1 MYDAR
6 LSPSFLVFL
15 RFWCAFRGCSG
26 YGCWIFFCGLV
37 VETGTSFSFFKVP
50 QCLKFT
56 ESVIIFVNQLKQNT
70 HLSNL
75 LFSVCVVIICCLLIF
90 FCGLGV
96 KI

>member
-1 MYDAR
+1 M
-6 LSPSFLVFL
+6 
-15 RFWCAFRGCSG
+15 
-26 YGCWIFFCGLV
+26 
-37 VETGTSFSFFKVP
+37 
-50 QCLKFT
+50 CLKFT